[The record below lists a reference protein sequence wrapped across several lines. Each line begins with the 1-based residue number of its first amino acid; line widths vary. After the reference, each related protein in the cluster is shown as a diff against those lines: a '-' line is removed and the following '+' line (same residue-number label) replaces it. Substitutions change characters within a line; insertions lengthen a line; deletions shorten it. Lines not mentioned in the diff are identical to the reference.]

1 MEEPSLGIAVD
12 ETRPPYTVVAV
23 TGEIDVS
30 TSPHLRDMILELL
43 EHQRRRLVIDLDGID
58 FLDSTGLGILVGAS
72 KRLRAV
78 GGTLTL
84 VCSQPRILRTF
95 KVTNLER
102 VFNVRPSVEAA
113 TSN

>member
-1 MEEPSLGIAVD
+1 MDEPSLGIAVD

-30 TSPHLRDMILELL
+30 TSPHLRDTILELL
-43 EHQRRRLVIDLDGID
+43 ERQKRRLVIDLDGID

-72 KRLRAV
+72 KRLRAA